1 MLLRGGDFANMTYH
15 WGYMAAI
22 LSALLYGI
30 GATLNKIVL
39 ANVHPTVVAGLIYLF
54 TGKLPKGNRKARD

>member
-1 MLLRGGDFANMTYH
+1 
-15 WGYMAAI
+15 MAAI

-54 TGKLPKGNRKARD
+54 AGKLPKGNRKSTRMYIVTRI